1 MDSSSLSRRDACN
14 LFPVNA
20 VYVYVPAQM
29 HANSKSAQPHIS
41 DFKYPGVSF
50 LHSWQLPP
58 CFLHHQKCTTCIRE
72 AKKVVVPFT
81 VLYFKPWNYF
91 VIIVQ
96 SVLQIFHCMGLS
108 HASILNLT
116 ST

>member
-50 LHSWQLPP
+50 SLHGTLP
-58 CFLHHQKCTTCIRE
+58 CKHIKSNFNIVIAIRVE
-72 AKKVVVPFT
+72 
-81 VLYFKPWNYF
+81 Y
-91 VIIVQ
+91 
-96 SVLQIFHCMGLS
+96 
-108 HASILNLT
+108 SI
-116 ST
+116 